1 MKRNNKKQMAEL
13 IAVCGVVAVTIVTV
27 ICSIVLICKN
37 LNADKEIESL
47 SQALDNKESSEET
60 RSSQPP
66 TQQSTQVA
74 SSEQP
79 SAPAPTQ
86 PSAPAPT
93 QPSTPAPTQPST
105 PGTDNRNKK
114 VYLTFD
120 DGPSANTDVIL
131 DTLKKYNVKATFF
144 VAVPTDTEASV
155 ARYKRIIAEGHT
167 LAIHT
172 YTHDYNKIYANLDS
186 FIEDVTR
193 MRNFIYD
200 NTGYMPRFYRFPGG
214 SSNSFLG
221 VNGRV
226 QLSACKEWLAN
237 NNLSYFD
244 WNVSSG
250 DANSG
255 AVEIDYILYNVLEG
269 PYRVGIKDTS
279 VVLMHDS
286 EPKTTTAQAV
296 DTIVSRLLA
305 ENYQILP
312 ITDDTVPV
320 RHR

>member
-1 MKRNNKKQMAEL
+1 MKHNNKKQIAQL
-13 IAVCGVVAVTIVTV
+13 IVVCGVVVLTIITV
-27 ICSIVLICKN
+27 ICVVAAVCRNIDSN
-37 LNADKEIESL
+37 NAQKTSDRV
-47 SQALDNKESSEET
+47 QSSEK
-60 RSSQPP
+60 
-66 TQQSTQVA
+66 
-74 SSEQP
+74 SSEK
-79 SAPAPTQ
+79 SSETVSTTQ
-86 PSAPAPT
+86 PATQITTQTPT
-93 QPSTPAPTQPST
+93 QPSTAAPTQPPTQPTT
-105 PGTDNRNKK
+105 PPQTPSAGNSSKK

-131 DTLKKYNVKATFF
+131 DTLKKYDVKATFF
-144 VAVPTDTEASV
+144 VALPTGGEATI
-155 ARYKRIIAEGHT
+155 ARYKRMIAEGHT

-172 YTHDYNKIYANLDS
+172 YTHDYNKVYASLGS
-186 FIEDVTR
+186 FADDVIK
-193 MRNFIYD
+193 MRDFIYD
-200 NTGYMPRFYRFPGG
+200 NTGYMPKFYRFPGG
-214 SSNSFLG
+214 SSNSYLG

-226 QLSACKEWLAN
+226 SVAACKEWLAG

-255 AVEIDYILYNVLEG
+255 VVEIDYILYNVLEG

-286 EPKTTTAQAV
+286 ETKATTAQAV
-296 DTIVSRLLA
+296 DIIVSRLLA

-312 ITDDTVPV
+312 ITEDTVPV